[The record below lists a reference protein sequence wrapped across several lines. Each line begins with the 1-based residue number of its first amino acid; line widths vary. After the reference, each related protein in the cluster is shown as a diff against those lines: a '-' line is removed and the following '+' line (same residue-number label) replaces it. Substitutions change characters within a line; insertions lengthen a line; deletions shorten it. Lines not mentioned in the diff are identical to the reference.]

1 MTKQIP
7 IFHNS
12 LAGYLMFKGFVL
24 QNIGKSKNSGNR
36 KLNIY
41 YFNDSEQI
49 QNRIIEYKELQMK

>member
-24 QNIGKSKNSGNR
+24 QSIGKSKNSGDR